1 MDAELK
7 AKYEALADVL
17 SNIANIAVTEQ
28 ELNTTNSY
36 KITLG
41 DKTIYT
47 INIWKDKTKYKISV
61 NGYSEKIENIV
72 KRSDTEYIGIIITI
86 FNMLKQLATIEMSN
100 EKKNN

>member
-17 SNIANIAVTEQ
+17 SNIANIALTEQ
-28 ELNTTNSY
+28 ELNTINLY

-47 INIWKDKTKYKISV
+47 INIWKDKNKYKISV
-61 NGYSEKIENIV
+61 NGYSEKIVKIV
-72 KRSDTEYIGIIITI
+72 KRSDTEYIGIILTV
-86 FNMLKQLATIEMSN
+86 FNMLKQLATIETSN
-100 EKKNN
+100 KNS

>member
-17 SNIANIAVTEQ
+17 SNIANIVIVEQ
-28 ELNTTNSY
+28 ELNTINSY

-47 INIWKDKTKYKISV
+47 INIWKDKNKYKISV
-61 NGYSEKIENIV
+61 NGYSEKIVKII
-72 KRSDTEYIGIIITI
+72 KRSDTEYIGIILTI

-100 EKKNN
+100 TK